1 LNIRFTLF
9 QPHLFSG
16 GSLFMLRLTTHGR
29 VVARAF
35 TLIELLV
42 VIAIIAILAAILFP
56 VFSQARE
63 KARSIS
69 CLSNCRQIGTALF
82 MYVQDYDETYPQEHP
97 STSNPVVDDSN
108 AQLEAIDYGS
118 PFDKIL
124 PYVSSKDSS
133 KTQLYICPSDPDP
146 HGKAILDGNGN
157 CISNGAP
164 PPGPLSSYI
173 INAYYLFGA
182 TLAQIPAPS
191 QSIYVVE
198 RRSNGNSATDY
209 CDVHYH
215 PWLGEVEIPT
225 SSNDTV
231 NPIAVASTR
240 HTGGSNYVYSDGH
253 AKWQR
258 FENTRKPFDQH
269 LLFGEHQAF

>member
-1 LNIRFTLF
+1 M
-9 QPHLFSG
+9 FS
-16 GSLFMLRLTTHGR
+16 SRHGR
-29 VVARAF
+29 ASVRAF

-42 VIAIIAILAAILFP
+42 VITIIAILAAILFP
-56 VFSQARE
+56 VFAQARE
-63 KARSIS
+63 KARSTA
-69 CLSNCRQIGTALF
+69 CLSNCRQIGTAMF
-82 MYVQDYDETYPQEHP
+82 MYIQDYDEKYPQEHP

-108 AQLEAIDYGS
+108 AQLEIIDYGS

-124 PYVSSKDSS
+124 PYVASKDSS
-133 KTQLYICPSDPDP
+133 RTQLYICPSDPDP
-146 HGKAILDGNGN
+146 HGKGILDSSGN
-157 CISNGAP
+157 CTTATPPAP

-182 TLAQIPAPS
+182 ILPQIPTPA
-191 QSIYVVE
+191 QSVYVVE
-198 RRSNGNSATDY
+198 RRSGNIPKTDY

-215 PWLGEVEIPT
+215 PWLGEVELPQ
-225 SSNDTV
+225 SSADLV
-231 NPIAVASTR
+231 NPIAISGKR

-269 LLFGEHQAF
+269 EFYGEHQAF